1 MNPQEDYTIDVMV
14 EIPKGSRNKYEYD
27 YKRKM
32 IRYDRMIFSSMH
44 YPSDYGFFLETL
56 GEDGDALDAL
66 VLVSEPTFPGCVIEV
81 RPIGVFYMKDEKGP
95 DAKIL
100 CVPMSDPIWNKIFT
114 LEEINPHLKNEI
126 EHFFQV
132 YKDLEKKKVGIEGW
146 GNKAEALDLISQA
159 QARYEEQQQQEKAEN
174 PQ

>member
-1 MNPQEDYTIDVMV
+1 MNQKEDFTIDVFI

-44 YPSDYGFFLETL
+44 YPSDYGFFMETL
-56 GEDGDALDAL
+56 GEDGDALDAM

-81 RPIGVFYMKDEKGP
+81 RPIGVFYMTDEKGP

-100 CVPMSDPIWNKIFT
+100 CVPMSDPIWNKIFS

-146 GNKAEALDLISQA
+146 GNKQEALELIQQA
-159 QARYEEQQQQEKAEN
+159 KDRYEQQKTVGAEN
-174 PQ
+174 TL

>member
-1 MNPQEDYTIDVMV
+1 MKQDDDFTIDVMV

-44 YPSDYGFFLETL
+44 YPSDYGFFMETL

-100 CVPMSDPIWNKIFT
+100 CVPMTDPIWNKIFT

-146 GNKAEALDLISQA
+146 GNKQEALSLIAQA
-159 QARYEEQQQQEKAEN
+159 QERYNNQKESEVEN
-174 PQ
+174 HA